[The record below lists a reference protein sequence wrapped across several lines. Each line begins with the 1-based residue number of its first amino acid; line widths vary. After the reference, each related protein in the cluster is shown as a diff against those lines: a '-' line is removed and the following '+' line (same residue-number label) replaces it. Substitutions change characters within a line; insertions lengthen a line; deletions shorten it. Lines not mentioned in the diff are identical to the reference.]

1 MVQRMSAVAKEGD
14 VVLLV
19 SPDGKRYLIRLKP
32 SEEWHCHKGC
42 IRHDDLIDKPLGRTL
57 HTQYGLA
64 ILALEP
70 STHDLIHGLPRASQ
84 IIYSKDAAQIV
95 MRLSLYP
102 GRTVVEAGT
111 GSAGLT
117 MMLARSVMP
126 TGHVYSYE
134 TRPESFTMAR
144 NNLDDLGLLPYVTLY
159 NEDITGGF
167 HETEVDAIFLDLREP
182 WLFLNQAWAAVER
195 QRLLRLAAAH
205 GQPSRAVGRRVA
217 GFTFRRYPDGGDH
230 GAALED
236 RGRPA
241 PPRRSHDCA
250 QRVSDLR
257 PEDRGR
263 RRIAVVDAG

>member
-1 MVQRMSAVAKEGD
+1 MVHRMSAVAKEGD

-42 IRHDDLIDKPLGRTL
+42 IRHDDLIGKPLGRTL
-57 HTQYGLA
+57 HTQHGLA

-95 MRLSLYP
+95 MRLSLYT

-111 GSAGLT
+111 GSGGLT
-117 MMLARSVMP
+117 MMLARSVLP

-134 TRPESFTMAR
+134 TRPESYDMAR
-144 NNLDDLGLLPYVTLY
+144 NNLDALGLLPYVTMY

-167 HETEVDAIFLDLREP
+167 HETDVDAVFLDLREP
-182 WLFLNQAWAAVER
+182 WLFLNHAWAALKGTGSSLISSGDGKLVSSSRR
-195 QRLLRLAAAH
+195 QIL
-205 GQPSRAVGRRVA
+205 
-217 GFTFRRYPDGGDH
+217 PD
-230 GAALED
+230 
-236 RGRPA
+236 
-241 PPRRSHDCA
+241 RRSGNSKSSA
-250 QRVSDLR
+250 SQ
-257 PEDRGR
+257 
-263 RRIAVVDAG
+263 